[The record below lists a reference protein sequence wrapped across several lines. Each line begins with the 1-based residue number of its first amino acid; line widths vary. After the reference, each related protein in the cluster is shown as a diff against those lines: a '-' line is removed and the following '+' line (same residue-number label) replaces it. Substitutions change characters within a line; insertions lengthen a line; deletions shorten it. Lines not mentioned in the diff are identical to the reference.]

1 MKIVIG
7 SDHGG
12 FDLKNSMI
20 NFLRNEGYDIEDK
33 GTHSKDSCDY
43 PLIGFEVAKEVG
55 DGRADRGI
63 LICKTGVG
71 MVIIANKVHGVRA
84 CGCYDLDMAVSSRE
98 HNDCN
103 VAVFAASYTPD
114 DKAQEIIKAWL
125 ATEHIGDRHA
135 RRVEQIK
142 DIEAKLTGKENGK
155 TNGKVN
161 GKVNGN
167 SNGKT
172 NGKTNGKS

>member
-12 FDLKNSMI
+12 FDLKNGI
-20 NFLRNEGYDIEDK
+20 IDFLRGEGYDVEDR

-43 PLIGFEVAKEVG
+43 PMIGFEVAKEVG

-84 CGCYDLDMAVSSRE
+84 AACYDIDMAVSSRE

-103 VAVFAASYTPD
+103 VAVLAASYTEEG
-114 DKAQEIIKAWL
+114 KAKEIIKAWL
-125 ATEHIGDRHA
+125 AAEHAGDRHA
-135 RRVEQIK
+135 RRVDQIK
-142 DIEAKLTGKENGK
+142 AIETKLNGRSNGK
-155 TNGKVN
+155 SNGR
-161 GKVNGN
+161 

-172 NGKTNGKS
+172 NGKPNGKS